1 MQMEQQNK
9 PYLVG
14 ITGGSASGK
23 TTFTGKLA
31 EELKELRVLELHMD
45 TYFKPK
51 EERPVVNAPFTHKP
65 YLDDNHPNS
74 FNLPKLKE
82 DLAEAIRS
90 GAYQVILIEG
100 LLTLWDQEICD
111 QLDLKLFIEC
121 RTDERIVRRLKRNM
135 TVRGL
140 AFDEIANVYLD
151 MVRYRHDEYVE
162 PSKWRADL
170 ILNGSMFP
178 EKGLKIV
185 AESIRASV

>member
-1 MQMEQQNK
+1 MEQQKK

-23 TTFTGKLA
+23 TTFSGKLA
-31 EELKELRVLELHMD
+31 EALTGLRVLELHMD

-51 EERPVVNAPFTHKP
+51 EERPVVNAPFTGLP

-74 FNLPKLKE
+74 FALPKLKE
-82 DLAEAIRS
+82 DLAAAIQS
-90 GAYQVILIEG
+90 GEYQVILIEG
-100 LLTLWDQEICD
+100 LLTLWDREIVD

-121 RTDERIVRRLKRNM
+121 RADERIVRRLKRNM

-140 AFDEIANVYLD
+140 SFDEIANVYLD

-170 ILNGSMFP
+170 ILNGSIFS
-178 EKGLKIV
+178 EKALKIITDTIK
-185 AESIRASV
+185 ASI